1 MKRIVLFFGLLIVL
15 AACSGGA
22 SSAPAGPAGGGS
34 GIGGVAVAGPT
45 CPVERPGDSA
55 CQPHPVEG
63 AVIVVTDAA
72 REEVGQATTD
82 ANGRFFVAL
91 PAGRYL
97 VTAGDVEGLMNP
109 PASME
114 VVVSD
119 GEATIELEYDTGI
132 R

>member
-1 MKRIVLFFGLLIVL
+1 MNRIVLFLGLLITL
-15 AACSGGA
+15 AACADGGSPAPAASGGT
-22 SSAPAGPAGGGS
+22 
-34 GIGGVAVAGPT
+34 GISGVAVAGPT

-55 CQPHPVEG
+55 CAPRPVAG
-63 AVIVVTDAA
+63 AVIVVTDPA

-82 ANGRFFVAL
+82 AEGRFFVAL
-91 PAGRYL
+91 PAGSYL
-97 VTAGDVEGLMNP
+97 VTAGDVEGLMGP

-119 GEATIELEYDTGI
+119 GEATIELTYDTGI

>member
-1 MKRIVLFFGLLIVL
+1 MNRIVLFLGLLITL
-15 AACSGGA
+15 AAC
-22 SSAPAGPAGGGS
+22 AGGGS
-34 GIGGVAVAGPT
+34 PAPAASGGTGISGVAVAGPT

-55 CQPHPVEG
+55 CAPRPVAG
-63 AVIVVTDAA
+63 AVIVVTDPA

-91 PAGRYL
+91 PAGSYL
-97 VTAGDVEGLMNP
+97 VTAGDVEGLMGP
-109 PASME
+109 PASKE
-114 VVVSD
+114 VVVSN